1 MRVPSIYNFLY
12 VKFKTGSV
20 DLRLRSQDG
29 DCGGQGRVV
38 TGGDTRMLSG
48 GPGSCSFS

>member
-1 MRVPSIYNFLY
+1 MRVPSTYSFLH
-12 VKFKTGSV
+12 VKFKTGSA

-38 TGGDTRMLSG
+38 TGRDTRRLSG
-48 GPGSCSFS
+48 GPW